1 MVLKIKNLNKNMQV
15 IEPNFIE
22 FDLTSH
28 RWDLG
33 ISTSSKIS
41 GDTDN
46 FGRDNSGHVNQW
58 EKLYPWLY
66 P

>member
-46 FGRDNSGHVNQW
+46 FGRDNSGHVNQ
-58 EKLYPWLY
+58 
-66 P
+66 